1 MSYKFGTDSL
11 KQYNTLH
18 RDLQIILDWGI
29 KYSRVDFS
37 IIEGHR
43 PVEKQFEYFK
53 KGRTLNHINGNWE
66 VTSPKAVITNVDGT
80 NIKGK
85 HNYNPSFAVDVT
97 AYVKDKPEL
106 KWDSHHLTY
115 IGATLIAAAEFLYEE
130 GIITHKLRWGGDW
143 DMDGDLAD
151 NKLYDRP
158 HVELYIP

>member
-1 MSYKFGTDSL
+1 MPKFGIKSL

-18 RDLQIILDWGI
+18 RDLQIIVDWGI

-37 IIEGHR
+37 LHEGHR
-43 PVEKQFEYFK
+43 PSEKQFEYYKRGRKEVNGDWIIENK
-53 KGRTLNHINGNWE
+53 KAT
-66 VTSPKAVITNVDGT
+66 ITNVDGYR
-80 NIKGK
+80 IKGK
-85 HNYNPSFAVDVT
+85 HNYNPSLAVDFT
-97 AYVKDKPEL
+97 IYINGKPEL

-115 IGATLIAAAEFLYEE
+115 VGATLIAAAEFLFEE

-158 HVELYIP
+158 HVELYRP